1 MKRLSLVVILAPVCV
16 IGGACGTEPTPTVS
30 QETEIVIQPEFEGV
44 LWRLVKLHG
53 ETGEMA
59 SALDQTT
66 VDVTFDGGELGGAAG
81 CNRYFGS
88 YSLGEANQL
97 TLGSEMGSTQMA
109 CVPEVMDQEQQYL
122 ALLGRVEMVERIEDH
137 LLLQDAGSATLLK
150 FVAAEPAALESTE
163 WQAAGINNGKGGV
176 VSTATTA
183 LSTAVFAGGQLSGMG
198 GCNQFTATYETEGDQ
213 ITIGPAAA
221 TRKLC
226 NEPDG
231 IMDQEQQYFEALGR
245 ASTFSLT
252 PEKLELRDEGSSLQ
266 VGFRGKEQ

>member
-1 MKRLSLVVILAPVCV
+1 MQRLPLIVMLAAVCV
-16 IGGACGTEPTPTVS
+16 IGLACGTEPAPTVS

-44 LWRLVKLHG
+44 LWRLVELHG

-59 SALDQTT
+59 SVLDQTT
-66 VDVTFDGGELGGAAG
+66 VDVTFDGGDLGGTAG

-109 CVPEVMDQEQQYL
+109 CVPEVMDQEQRYL
-122 ALLGRVEMVERIEDH
+122 ALLAQVETVERIEDH
-137 LLLQDAGSATLLK
+137 LLLQAADSATLLR
-150 FVAAEPAALESTE
+150 FVATEPAALESTE

-176 VSTATTA
+176 VSTATTSS
-183 LSTAVFAGGQLSGMG
+183 STAMFAGGQLSGMG

-213 ITIGPAAA
+213 ITIGPTAA
-221 TRKLC
+221 TRKFC
-226 NEPDG
+226 NEPEG
-231 IMDQEQQYFEALGR
+231 IMDQEQQYFDALAR

-252 PEKLELRDEGSSLQ
+252 PEKLELRDEGGSLQ
-266 VGFRGKEQ
+266 VSFLVEGD